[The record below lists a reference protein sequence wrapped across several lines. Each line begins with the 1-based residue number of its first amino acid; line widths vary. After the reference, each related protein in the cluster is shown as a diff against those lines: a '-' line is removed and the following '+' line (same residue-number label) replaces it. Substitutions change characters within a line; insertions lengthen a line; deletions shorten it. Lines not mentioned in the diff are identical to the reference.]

1 MISVTLRRNH
11 KGHLYGFKVLDH
23 GNTDVCAAVSLFTL
37 NTVNSIESFTN
48 EPFTC
53 DYNPEGGF
61 LEVVL
66 PQIKE
71 GCENQAVDLLL
82 NVMELGLKAVK
93 ENYSDQIEIAFD
105 QIVTSSN

>member
-1 MISVTLRRNH
+1 MISVTLRRNQ
-11 KGHLYGFKVLDH
+11 KGRLYGFTVQNH

-53 DYNPEGGF
+53 DYNPDGGF
-61 LEVVL
+61 LDVEL

-71 GCENQAVDLLL
+71 GSESLEADLLL
-82 NVMELGLKAVK
+82 EAMELGLKAVK
-93 ENYSDQIEIAFD
+93 ENYSDEIEIAFH
-105 QIVTSSN
+105 QKIKSG